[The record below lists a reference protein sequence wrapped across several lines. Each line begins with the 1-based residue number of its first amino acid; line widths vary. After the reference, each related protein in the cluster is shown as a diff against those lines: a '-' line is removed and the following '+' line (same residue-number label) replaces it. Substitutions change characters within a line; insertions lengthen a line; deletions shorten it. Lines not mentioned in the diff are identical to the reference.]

1 MDSKEKGS
9 KGFLGKRGTWWE
21 KIPLT
26 SLTPV
31 LLTSLLGGPWPT
43 LAPSLPP
50 PAQQFGKEGTLLL
63 VRRDGGK
70 ALVEAGNRLEAG
82 WDSPQGQKGSCNATL

>member
-1 MDSKEKGS
+1 MGSKEKGS

-26 SLTPV
+26 PLTPV

-63 VRRDGGK
+63 ARRHGGK
-70 ALVEAGNRLEAG
+70 ALVEAGNRLEGG
-82 WDSPQGQKGSCNATL
+82 WGQSTGSEGFL